1 MELVKT
7 VSLFVLVSVIG
18 TPALSLMKRDI
29 AGEPAEAAGEDTV
42 RDIVSG
48 DQATGVKEE
57 SDDKEVETGLT
68 YESFEVTIISGF
80 VVSVAAFAFFILL
93 RCCPPLCRQE
103 SKNLRRRYIDSQLQ
117 IGEL

>member
-18 TPALSLMKRDI
+18 TPALSLIKRDI
-29 AGEPAEAAGEDTV
+29 TGELAEGAEGDTG
-42 RDIVSG
+42 DLVSG
-48 DQATGVKEE
+48 DQATGVSVKEK
-57 SDDKEVETGLT
+57 SEVEIK
-68 YESFEVTIISGF
+68 SFEVTIISGF